1 MFVAIE
7 GLDGVGKTTVSRLL
21 ASRLNAECFITPPE
35 DIRHLRSL
43 VEDGSPIARYMY
55 YLVGD
60 IVVSERIKKVLRG
73 GRDVVCDRYILS
85 TQVYHR
91 ALNPNSWAIDEGVLG
106 IIQPNVTVLL
116 TCSEEERLRRLKSR
130 RKIDV
135 PDAHIEGN
143 EDLMKAVDKL
153 YHSFLG
159 LVEIDS
165 TRMTAGET
173 VDAVLRAIGGML

>member
-1 MFVAIE
+1 MFIAIE

-21 ASRLNAECFITPPE
+21 AGYLNAVYFITPPE

-43 VEDGSPIARYMY
+43 VEDGSPVARYMY

-91 ALNPNSWAIDEGVLG
+91 ALNPGGWAIDEDVLG
-106 IIQPNVTVLL
+106 IVQPDVTILL
-116 TCSEEERLRRLKSR
+116 TCSEEERLRRLRSR
-130 RKIDV
+130 RKMDV
-135 PDAHIEGN
+135 PDAHIEGDG
-143 EDLMKAVDKL
+143 DLMKAVDRL
-153 YHSFLG
+153 YHSFPG
-159 LVEIDS
+159 LMEIDS
-165 TRMTAGET
+165 THLTARET
-173 VDAVLRAIGGML
+173 ADAVLRKLL